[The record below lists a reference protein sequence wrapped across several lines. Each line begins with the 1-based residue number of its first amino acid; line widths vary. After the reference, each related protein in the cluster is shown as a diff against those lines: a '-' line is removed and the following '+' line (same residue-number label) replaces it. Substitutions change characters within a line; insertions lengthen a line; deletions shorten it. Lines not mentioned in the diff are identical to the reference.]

1 VIVRVLGT
9 GRDGAGLTR
18 YLFGPGKAN
27 EHTNPHLVAG
37 SPELQAE
44 WGDAH
49 LSMKQATYLGRLLE
63 SSWRRQ
69 YAPELAL
76 AGVAGRGGISRDNLT
91 DGPDALAGQKHIQH
105 VTLSLPADQKA
116 LADEQWA
123 EVATSYMRGM
133 GYIDN
138 PDHSDVTWFAQRH
151 GESAKGNDHIH
162 IAMCTVLR
170 DGSSIDLHNSG
181 IQAQRVRREVLE
193 KLSYVQ
199 PLHDAQHRS
208 NTPTLKSVTA
218 AEHNIARKRAQ
229 QGTGSDEPDR
239 VQLQRIVR
247 AAATQSH
254 TEAEFLNTVLSHP
267 GVRIEP
273 ARWQPGTRDQ
283 VTGYRVGMK
292 DGIAFPASKLASDL
306 TLSKLRPYWTE
317 TPASRE
323 LARQLWVGD
332 ASKLDPLQPTAD
344 VPAQLEQAVGQLEQF
359 NQALEHLD
367 PADTTAWSQATT
379 HLAGLATVI
388 STGRPVEFQHAGG
401 RVADVLARQALED
414 SWASTRE
421 AAPVPVDV
429 RTAGREPHVRWGL
442 SGAEVATR
450 HVQLALRAAHTDR
463 HVGWLAVI
471 QQITRAATA
480 IADAKQDR
488 GELVGARSL
497 VAAAATFG
505 AFPRGLLSSSPS
517 GDVGGEISAAARR
530 ALHVAEHGHG
540 LNRSTGPQQPRP
552 NPVAA
557 PSADDEQRRRM
568 RRGR

>member
-1 VIVRVLGT
+1 
-9 GRDGAGLTR
+9 LTR

-162 IAMCTVLR
+162 IALCTVLWE
-170 DGSSIDLHNSG
+170 GASIDLHNSG
-181 IQAQRVRREVLE
+181 IQSQRVRREVLE

-229 QGTGSDEPDR
+229 QGAGSDEPDR

-247 AAATQSH
+247 AAATQSR
-254 TEAEFLNTVLSHP
+254 TEAEFINTVLSHP

-273 ARWQPGTRDQ
+273 ARWEPETRDQ

-306 TLSKLRPYWTE
+306 TLSKLRPHWTE

-323 LARQLWVGD
+323 VARQLWVGD
-332 ASKLDPLQPTAD
+332 ASKLAPLQPTTD
-344 VPAQLEQAVGQLEQF
+344 VPAQLEQAVDQLEQF

-367 PADTTAWSQATT
+367 PADATAWSKATT
-379 HLAGLATVI
+379 DLAGTATVI
-388 STGRPVEFQHAGG
+388 STGRPTEFRHAGG
-401 RVADVLARQALED
+401 RIADVLTRQALED
-414 SWASTRE
+414 TWASTRD
-421 AAPVPVDV
+421 AAPAPVNIGA
-429 RTAGREPHVRWGL
+429 AGREAHVPRGL
-442 SGAEVATR
+442 AGAEIATR

-463 HVGWLAVI
+463 HAGWLAVI
-471 QQITRAATA
+471 QQINRAATA
-480 IADAKQDR
+480 IADAKHAR

-497 VAAAATFG
+497 ATAATSLE
-505 AFPRGLLSSSPS
+505 ALPHHLQLSSASS
-517 GDVGGEISAAARR
+517 DDGVEISAAARR
-530 ALHVAEHGHG
+530 AQQVAEHGQAPG
-540 LNRSTGPQQPRP
+540 RLTDPQQLRTDPT
-552 NPVAA
+552 PVRLDG
-557 PSADDEQRRRM
+557 DDQQRRAH
-568 RRGR
+568 RGR